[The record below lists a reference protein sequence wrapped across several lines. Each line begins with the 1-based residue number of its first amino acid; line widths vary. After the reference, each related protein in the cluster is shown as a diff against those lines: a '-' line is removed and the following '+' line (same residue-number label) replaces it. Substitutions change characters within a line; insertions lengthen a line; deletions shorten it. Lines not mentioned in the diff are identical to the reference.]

1 MQWPCHPQRH
11 YKRLQ
16 LNMLQETTASR
27 FGAGFVRRQFCPGA
41 VHSTDMHAD
50 LFVPADAGAWQAVLA
65 HAPHATLFH
74 TREFLA
80 YHGDRF
86 LASERSLVFRDGSA
100 CIGVMP
106 MAIEVPAGDGR
117 VVARS
122 PFGGSVGGPVFSERL
137 RYAQAVEAVR
147 ALLAAL
153 DSLGADEL
161 RLTLPPAC
169 WAADGEADDTFV
181 LALLE
186 AGFITTGRDLH
197 SVVRLA
203 PTVAHFGAD
212 SRVGRRI
219 RQAQKANVVIE
230 SPGTLAPFLE
240 VLDATF
246 AKHGTRPTHSAAD
259 LQYLL
264 DALPDRIT
272 VHVARVN
279 GVPAAGIAEFDVSRC
294 VRQSFYLASTPEL
307 GRSQALSLLVAHRL
321 QAAVDDGFTWYDFG
335 TSSVDQRARPGVL
348 EFKESFGAIGQFRQ
362 RLVWRR

>member
-1 MQWPCHPQRH
+1 M
-11 YKRLQ
+11 
-16 LNMLQETTASR
+16 
-27 FGAGFVRRQFCPGA
+27 
-41 VHSTDMHAD
+41 DMHAD
-50 LFVPADAGAWQAVLA
+50 LFVPADAGAWQSVLT

-86 LASERSLVFRDGSA
+86 LASERSLVFRDESA

-106 MAIEVPAGDGR
+106 LAVDASVDGGP

-122 PFGGSVGGPVFSERL
+122 PFGGSVGGPVFRGRL

-147 ALLAAL
+147 ALFATL
-153 DSLGADEL
+153 DTLGADEL

-169 WAADGEADDTFV
+169 WAADGDADDTFV

-186 AGFITTGRDLH
+186 AGFVTIGRDLH

-307 GRSQALSLLVAHRL
+307 GRSQALSLLVTHRL